1 MGARR
6 CDILLWREV
15 AETRG
20 AEAEVESVDGKAL
33 VRAREAEMVGLVNAH
48 A

>member
-20 AEAEVESVDGKAL
+20 AEAEVASVGGKAS
-33 VRAREAEMVGLVNAH
+33 VRSREAEMVGLVNAH